1 LRRFLFTICLCALVF
16 AACSRHDDNP
26 PPQLPLAD
34 PPQPRDFQV
43 STQDSV
49 VYDLSWTVSDPTVV
63 VYYRVYTQVL
73 IEFVEAQVD
82 TTSSTSVHV
91 DLGAKLPV
99 AFCVSSVTYQNVES
113 PLTCKSGQ

>member
-1 LRRFLFTICLCALVF
+1 MRPFLFAICLGALVF

-43 STQDSV
+43 STQDSI
-49 VYDLSWTVSDPTVV
+49 VYDLSWTVADPTVV
-63 VYYRVYTQVL
+63 TYFRVYTQIL
-73 IEFVEAQVD
+73 IEFVGAQVD

-99 AFCVSSVTYQNVES
+99 AFCVSSVTYQHVES
-113 PLTCKSGQ
+113 SLTCKTAE